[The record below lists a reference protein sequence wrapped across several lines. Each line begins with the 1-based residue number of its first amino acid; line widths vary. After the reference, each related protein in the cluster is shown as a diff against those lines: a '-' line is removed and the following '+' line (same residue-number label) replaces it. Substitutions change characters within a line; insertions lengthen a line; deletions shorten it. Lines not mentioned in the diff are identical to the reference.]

1 MSMLEQRIQ
10 QQFFESADLKYA
22 AADILA
28 KPIADAVSSIVGC
41 ITAGGKVLA
50 CGNGGSA
57 SDAQHFAAEFVGRFE
72 RERPGLA
79 AISLTTDTSIL
90 TAIGND
96 YDFDSIYSKQVQ
108 ALGAPGDVLLAIS
121 TSGNSAN
128 VLAAVQA
135 ARAKDISV
143 IALTGRNGGKLRG
156 LLTETDVL
164 ICVPHERTARI
175 QEVHILALH
184 CICDAVDLQL
194 LGEQE
199 NT

>member
-1 MSMLEQRIQ
+1 MLEQRIQ
-10 QQFFESADLKYA
+10 QQFFDSADLKYA
-22 AADILA
+22 AAEVLA
-28 KPIADAVSSIVGC
+28 KPIADAVSAIVGC

-79 AISLTTDTSIL
+79 AISLSTDTSIL

-96 YDFDSIYSKQVQ
+96 YAFEAIYSKQVQ
-108 ALGAPGDVLLAIS
+108 ALGVPGDVLLAIS

-128 VLAAVQA
+128 VLAAVEA
-135 ARAKDISV
+135 AHAKEMTV
-143 IALTGRNGGKLRG
+143 IALTGRQGGKMRG
-156 LLTETDVL
+156 QLSETDVH